1 MKVSLNEIIDAL
13 KKAAVGTGLPVGLA
27 EDAAQ
32 AGAWL
37 IGQGHDGVSA
47 VLMAI
52 EEGFNGPGTR
62 IEAGHTQIILE
73 GRVALCG
80 PSCVELIAGVASVNE
95 VCLFNVDSPFLLIGQ
110 AGIGFQNFDIEL
122 TLRFSDGAMASIS
135 ERGLTLCGSLPQR
148 GTDVL
153 VTCYQ
158 SNQTTGTANIRTN
171 DIEIEPETWHAIE
184 ALAAKTYVPS
194 SEISR
199 AKGAGAGP
207 IDNN

>member
-1 MKVSLNEIIDAL
+1 MIFSLNEIIDGL

-52 EEGFNGPGTR
+52 EEGFNGPATR
-62 IEAGHTQIILE
+62 IEAGHTQIFLE

-80 PSCVELIAGVASVNE
+80 PSCVELIAGVESVNE
-95 VCLFNVDSPFLLIGQ
+95 VHLFNVDSPFLLIGQ

-122 TLRFSDGAMASIS
+122 TLRFSDGAVASIS
-135 ERGLTLCGSLPQR
+135 ERGLRLCGSLPQR
-148 GTDVL
+148 GSDVL
-153 VTCYQ
+153 VTRYQ

>member
-1 MKVSLNEIIDAL
+1 LIFSLNEITDVL
-13 KKAAVGTGLPVGLA
+13 KKAAVGRGLPFGLA
-27 EDAAQ
+27 EDTAQ

-52 EEGFNGPGTR
+52 EDGFYGPATK
-62 IEAGHTQIILE
+62 IEAHHTQYLLE
-73 GRVALCG
+73 GRVAVCG
-80 PSCVELIAGVASVNE
+80 PSCVELLAGVALVKE
-95 VCLFNVDSPFLLIGQ
+95 VRLFNLDSPFLLIGQ
-110 AGIGFQNFDIEL
+110 AGIGYQNFDIEL

-135 ERGLTLCGSLPQR
+135 ERGLTLCGSFPQR

-153 VTCYQ
+153 VTCDH
-158 SNQTTGTANIRTN
+158 SNPTTDIANTRTN
-171 DIEIEPETWHAIE
+171 GIEIEPETWRAIT
-184 ALAAKTYVPS
+184 ALAAKTHVPS

-199 AKGAGAGP
+199 TKGAGAGQ

>member
-1 MKVSLNEIIDAL
+1 ML
-13 KKAAVGTGLPVGLA
+13 KKAAVGSGLPFGLA
-27 EDAAQ
+27 EDTAQ

-37 IGQGHDGVSA
+37 ICQGHDGVSA

-52 EEGFNGPGTR
+52 EEGFNGPATR

-110 AGIGFQNFDIEL
+110 AGVGFQNFDIEL
-122 TLRFSDGAMASIS
+122 TLRFSDGSVASIS
-135 ERGLTLCGSLPQR
+135 DRGLTLCGSLPHR

-153 VTCYQ
+153 VTRYQ

>member
-1 MKVSLNEIIDAL
+1 MIFSLNEIIDGL

-52 EEGFNGPGTR
+52 EEGFNGPATR

-135 ERGLTLCGSLPQR
+135 KRGLTLCGSLPQR

-153 VTCYQ
+153 VTRYQ

-171 DIEIEPETWHAIE
+171 DIEIEPETWHAIA

-199 AKGAGAGP
+199 AKGAGAGQ